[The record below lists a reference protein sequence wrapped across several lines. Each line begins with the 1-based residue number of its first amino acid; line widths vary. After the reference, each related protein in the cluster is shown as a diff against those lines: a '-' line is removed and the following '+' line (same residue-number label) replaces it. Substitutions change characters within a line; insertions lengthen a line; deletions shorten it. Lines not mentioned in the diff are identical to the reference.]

1 MQSQYTMNG
10 TINKFI
16 EKIKITLQDNIGD
29 RTFKMEPSTEE
40 LKDLDNF
47 QQLVKDKVSK
57 ALDIAE
63 EIWKK
68 YPEFRQITLD
78 TTTDEERKLM
88 AMAQR
93 SNMEA

>member
-1 MQSQYTMNG
+1 M
-10 TINKFI
+10 
-16 EKIKITLQDNIGD
+16 KITLQDNIED